1 MTYRE
6 EVTSFIWSEYGTNR
20 WTISAQDIINKKYTY
35 YYKGKPIHTI
45 INPYVVY
52 KGLEGYIWM
61 TNILLIHENDMNWI
75 SVRVGTIID
84 KIELRNDKLNNI
96 L

>member
-1 MTYRE
+1 MKEKYR
-6 EVTSFIWSEYGTNR
+6 FYL
-20 WTISAQDIINKKYTY
+20 Q
-35 YYKGKPIHTI
+35 
-45 INPYVVY
+45 
-52 KGLEGYIWM
+52 
-61 TNILLIHENDMNWI
+61 NDMNWI